1 LLLESRRLG
10 FLRKTGGKFLPNLN
24 MTQRPIAEKYCEGKL
39 KRISKEK
46 LKVHET
52 ALREQISGIIIE
64 LILLRT
70 VYCLMEERKS
80 KAKCVRGRR
89 VGDLVE
95 EYLLFGNKHYQISA
109 VTALRKKK

>member
-1 LLLESRRLG
+1 LG

-80 KAKCVRGRR
+80 KANEFGEE
-89 VGDLVE
+89 GLVIWSKSFF
-95 EYLLFGNKHYQISA
+95 LLFGNKHYQISA
-109 VTALRKKK
+109 VTALRKKNNC